1 MFRGTTPKLEFIF
14 DYNLEELNIE
24 EFYIT
29 IKQGNKLIS
38 EKQLKDITI
47 SKNKAIIKLTQS
59 ETLSM
64 KETYNVLMQARLK
77 VNGEAYAT
85 DIVSVGVASILKD
98 GTIPGGSV
106 DPDNPDNPGCDC
118 GTIDYNDLE
127 NKPTKLSDFINDGV
141 FITNTVNDLIN
152 YYTKSQTYTKE
163 EINNLVSVIPKF
175 DIDVVSEL
183 PTENIS
189 STTIYLLPSNS
200 SANDMYKEYIYVNN
214 NWELLGIQKIDL
226 TDYYNKTEINTL
238 LSSKVNTSDLATETT
253 NGLMSSTDKA
263 KLNGIA
269 SGANVNVQ
277 SDWNQTDTSKDDFI
291 KNKPTIPT
299 QLSDLSGTLP
309 ISQGGTGA
317 TTAEEALT
325 NIGAAES
332 SHTHSASN
340 ITSGTLPI
348 ERGGT
353 GATTASSAISNLG
366 VSGTVLYSN
375 SSGSDGTITLSSS
388 VNDFLRIGI
397 HVKNRLG
404 TIGGYNEVFKQDTT
418 GIIISNIDATN
429 NNYDCT
435 IWRSALINFSGKT
448 LTFSRNFAS
457 SYYNGT
463 YNSNSSDGFKILRV
477 VGYKY

>member
-59 ETLSM
+59 ETLTM

-118 GTIDYNDLE
+118 GTIDYNDLK

-317 TTAEEALT
+317 TTAEDALT
-325 NIGAAES
+325 NIGAAAS
-332 SHTHSASN
+332 SHTHPASD

-353 GATTASSAISNLG
+353 GATTASSAIINLG
-366 VSGTVLYSN
+366 ISGNVLYSN

-388 VNDFLRIGI
+388 VSNFTRIG
-397 HVKNRLG
+397 VYAKNRLG
-404 TIGGYNEVFKQDTT
+404 TVGAYNEIYRPYTT
-418 GIIISNIDATN
+418 TMLISNIDATN

-435 IWRSALINFSGKT
+435 IWRSCLIEFSEKT

-477 VGYKY
+477 VGYNY

>member
-38 EKQLKDITI
+38 EKQLKDIII

-106 DPDNPDNPGCDC
+106 DPDNPDNPDNPGCDC
-118 GTIDYNDLE
+118 LTIDYNDLK

-152 YYTKSQTYTKE
+152 YYTKSQIYTKE
-163 EINNLVSVIPKF
+163 EINNLVSAIPKF

-200 SANDMYKEYIYVNN
+200 SANDIYKEYIYVNN

-253 NGLMSSTDKA
+253 NGLMSSDDKV

-277 SDWNQTDTSKDDFI
+277 SDWNQTDTSTDDFI

-299 QLSDLSGTLP
+299 QLSDLSGTLS

-317 TTAEEALT
+317 TTSAQALK
-325 NIGAAES
+325 
-332 SHTHSASN
+332 
-340 ITSGTLPI
+340 
-348 ERGGT
+348 
-353 GATTASSAISNLG
+353 NLG
-366 VSGTVLYSN
+366 VNVPTVLYEN
-375 SSGSDGTITLSSS
+375 YSGSAGTITLSSPITNFNTLG
-388 VNDFLRIGI
+388 VYA
-397 HVKNRLG
+397 KNMG
-404 TIGGYNEVFKQDTT
+404 TDHSAAVYNEIRPGYTT
-418 GIIISNIDATN
+418 VMSLAATTSTN
-429 NNYDCT
+429 NNYDTTVWFC
-435 IWRSALINFSGKT
+435 AVMNFSGTT
-448 LTFSRNFAS
+448 LTFSKNFAS
-457 SYYNGT
+457 SYDRTGG

>member
-14 DYNLEELNIE
+14 DYNLEDLNIE

-29 IKQGNKLIS
+29 IKQGSKLIS
-38 EKQLKDITI
+38 EKSLKDITI
-47 SKNKAIIKLTQS
+47 SKNKAIISLTQS

-106 DPDNPDNPGCDC
+106 DPDNPDSPGCDC
-118 GTIDYNDLE
+118 GTIDYNDLK

-163 EINNLVSVIPKF
+163 EVNNLLTIIPKF

-200 SANDMYKEYIYVNN
+200 SSNDMYKEYIYVNS

-253 NGLMSSTDKA
+253 NGLMSSDDKV

-277 SDWNQTDTSKDDFI
+277 SDWNQTDTSTDDFI

-317 TTAEEALT
+317 TTYVQAL
-325 NIGAAES
+325 E
-332 SHTHSASN
+332 
-340 ITSGTLPI
+340 
-348 ERGGT
+348 
-353 GATTASSAISNLG
+353 NLG
-366 VSGTVLYSN
+366 IIPTVLYEN
-375 SSGSDGTITLSSS
+375 YSGSYGTITLSSS
-388 VNDFLRIGI
+388 IDNFTRIG
-397 HVKNRLG
+397 VYAKNRG
-404 TIGGYNEVFKQDTT
+404 TDHSNAVYNEIKPGYTT
-418 GIIISNIDATN
+418 VMSFGAIDATN

-435 IWRSALINFSGKT
+435 IWRGTIINFSGT
-448 LTFSRNFAS
+448 SLTFSRNFAS
-457 SYYNGT
+457 SYDRTGG
-463 YNSNSSDGFKILRV
+463 YNSNSDDGFKIFSV

>member
-47 SKNKAIIKLTQS
+47 SKNKAILKLTQS

-77 VNGEAYAT
+77 VNGEVYAT

-106 DPDNPDNPGCDC
+106 DPDDPDSPGCDC
-118 GTIDYNDLE
+118 GTIDYNDLK

-189 STTIYLLPSNS
+189 STTIYLFPSNS

-238 LSSKVNTSDLATETT
+238 LSSKVNIYNLYT
-253 NGLMSSTDKA
+253 N
-263 KLNGIA
+263 
-269 SGANVNVQ
+269 
-277 SDWNQTDTSKDDFI
+277 
-291 KNKPTIPT
+291 
-299 QLSDLSGTLP
+299 LSGTF
-309 ISQGGTGA
+309 S
-317 TTAEEALT
+317 
-325 NIGAAES
+325 
-332 SHTHSASN
+332 
-340 ITSGTLPI
+340 
-348 ERGGT
+348 
-353 GATTASSAISNLG
+353 
-366 VSGTVLYSN
+366 
-375 SSGSDGTITLSSS
+375 TITLSDS
-388 VNDFLRIGI
+388 
-397 HVKNRLG
+397 
-404 TIGGYNEVFKQDTT
+404 
-418 GIIISNIDATN
+418 ISNYDAIGVYYFWFDSSTSTSNYIQFLPSYGKLSLARIEPPSNGDGVTLAGYAITASTN
-429 NNYDCT
+429 T
-435 IWRSALINFSGKT
+435 IT
-448 LTFSRNFAS
+448 FAS
-457 SYYNGT
+457 YSDYKNVYF
-463 YNSNSSDGFKILRV
+463 SNWSQYLNNDDFHGNYLVHYPKITKV
-477 VGYKY
+477 VGYKF

>member
-14 DYNLEELNIE
+14 DYNLEDLNIE

-29 IKQGNKLIS
+29 IKQCNKLIS
-38 EKQLKDITI
+38 EKSLKDITI
-47 SKNKAIIKLTQS
+47 SKNKAIISLTQS

-106 DPDNPDNPGCDC
+106 NPDNPDNPGCDC

-163 EINNLVSVIPKF
+163 EVNNLVSVIPKF

-189 STTIYLLPSNS
+189 STTIYLLSSNS

-253 NGLMSSTDKA
+253 NGLMSSDDKV

-277 SDWNQTDTSKDDFI
+277 SDWNQTDTSTDDFI

-309 ISQGGTGA
+309 ISQGGTG
-317 TTAEEALT
+317 
-325 NIGAAES
+325 G
-332 SHTHSASN
+332 
-340 ITSGTLPI
+340 
-348 ERGGT
+348 
-353 GATTASSAISNLG
+353 TTASSARSNLG

-375 SSGSDGTITLSSS
+375 SSGSSGTITLSST
-388 VNDFLRIGI
+388 VDDFMRIGI
-397 HVKNRLG
+397 HVKRMDDKV
-404 TIGGYNEVFKQDTT
+404 GGYNEVFKPYAT
-418 GIIISNIDATN
+418 GISISEIDASNST
-429 NNYDCT
+429 YECT
-435 IWRSALINFSGKT
+435 IWRSCLISLSGTT

-457 SYYNGT
+457 SYDKTDGYK
-463 YNSNSSDGFKILRV
+463 SNSADGFKIVRV
-477 VGYKY
+477 VGYNY

>member
-14 DYNLEELNIE
+14 DYNLEDLNIE

-38 EKQLKDITI
+38 EKQLKDINI

-106 DPDNPDNPGCDC
+106 DPDNPDSPGCDC
-118 GTIDYNDLE
+118 GTIDYNDLK

-238 LSSKVNTSDLATETT
+238 LSSKVNTNDLATETT
-253 NGLMSSTDKA
+253 NGLMSSDDKV

-277 SDWNQTDTSKDDFI
+277 SDWNQTDTSTDDFI

-299 QLSDLSGTLP
+299 QLSDLSGTLS

-317 TTAEEALT
+317 TTASGART
-325 NIGAAES
+325 NLGFS
-332 SHTHSASN
+332 TSTSLYTN
-340 ITSGTLPI
+340 LSGTF
-348 ERGGT
+348 
-353 GATTASSAISNLG
+353 S
-366 VSGTVLYSN
+366 
-375 SSGSDGTITLSSS
+375 TITLSDS
-388 VNDFLRIGI
+388 
-397 HVKNRLG
+397 
-404 TIGGYNEVFKQDTT
+404 
-418 GIIISNIDATN
+418 ISNYDAIGVYYFWFDSSTSTSNYIQFLPSYGKLSLARIEPPSNGDGVVIAGYAITASTNTITFASYTYYRNLYATN
-429 NNYDCT
+429 WGEGLNTDNFHGNYIVNYPYIT
-435 IWRSALINFSGKT
+435 K
-448 LTFSRNFAS
+448 
-457 SYYNGT
+457 
-463 YNSNSSDGFKILRV
+463 V
-477 VGYKY
+477 VGYKF

>member
-77 VNGEAYAT
+77 VNGEVYAT

-118 GTIDYNDLE
+118 GTIDYNDLK

-152 YYTKSQTYTKE
+152 YYTKE
-163 EINNLVSVIPKF
+163 EVNNLVSVIPKF

-200 SANDMYKEYIYVNN
+200 SANDMYKEYIYVNS

-253 NGLMSSTDKA
+253 NGLMSSDDKV
-263 KLNGIA
+263 KLNGIT

-277 SDWNQTDTSKDDFI
+277 SDWNQTDTSTDDFI

-299 QLSDLSGTLP
+299 QLSDLSGTLS

-317 TTAEEALT
+317 TTASGART
-325 NIGAAES
+325 NLGFS
-332 SHTHSASN
+332 TSTSLYTN
-340 ITSGTLPI
+340 LSGTF
-348 ERGGT
+348 
-353 GATTASSAISNLG
+353 S
-366 VSGTVLYSN
+366 
-375 SSGSDGTITLSSS
+375 TITLSDS
-388 VNDFLRIGI
+388 
-397 HVKNRLG
+397 
-404 TIGGYNEVFKQDTT
+404 
-418 GIIISNIDATN
+418 ISNYDAIGVYYFWFDSSTSTSNYIQFLPSYGKLSLARIEPPSNGDGITVAGYAITASTN
-429 NNYDCT
+429 T
-435 IWRSALINFSGKT
+435 IT
-448 LTFSRNFAS
+448 FAS
-457 SYYNGT
+457 YSDYKNVYF
-463 YNSNSSDGFKILRV
+463 SNWSQYLNNDDFHGNYLVHYPKITKV
-477 VGYKY
+477 VGYKF

>member
-106 DPDNPDNPGCDC
+106 DPDNPDKPCDC

-189 STTIYLLPSNS
+189 STIIYLLPSNS
-200 SANDMYKEYIYVNN
+200 SANDMYKEYIYVNS

-269 SGANVNVQ
+269 GGANVNVQ
-277 SDWNQTDTSKDDFI
+277 SDWNQTDTSTDDFI

-309 ISQGGTGA
+309 IS
-317 TTAEEALT
+317 
-325 NIGAAES
+325 
-332 SHTHSASN
+332 
-340 ITSGTLPI
+340 
-348 ERGGT
+348 RGGT
-353 GATTASSAISNLG
+353 GATTSAKALKNLG
-366 VSGTVLYSN
+366 IIPTVLYDN
-375 SSGSDGTITLSSS
+375 SSGSAGTITLSSS
-388 VNDFLRIGI
+388 ISNFVRIG
-397 HVKNRLG
+397 VYAKNRG
-404 TIGGYNEVFKQDTT
+404 TDHSAAVYNEIKLSNTT
-418 GIIISNIDATN
+418 VMSLSASTATN
-429 NNYDCT
+429 NNYDT
-435 IWRSALINFSGKT
+435 TVWFSAIINFSGTT

-457 SYYNGT
+457 SYDRTGG

>member
-14 DYNLEELNIE
+14 DYNFEDLNIE

-29 IKQGNKLIS
+29 IKQGSKLIS
-38 EKQLKDITI
+38 EKSLKDITI
-47 SKNKAIIKLTQS
+47 SKNKAIISLTQS

-141 FITNTVNDLIN
+141 FITNTVNDL
-152 YYTKSQTYTKE
+152 
-163 EINNLVSVIPKF
+163 
-175 DIDVVSEL
+175 
-183 PTENIS
+183 
-189 STTIYLLPSNS
+189 
-200 SANDMYKEYIYVNN
+200 
-214 NWELLGIQKIDL
+214 
-226 TDYYNKTEINTL
+226 TDYYNKTEINKL

-253 NGLMSSTDKA
+253 NGLMSSDDKV

-277 SDWNQTDTSKDDFI
+277 SDWNQTDTSTDDFI

-309 ISQGGTGA
+309 ISQGGTGG
-317 TTAEEALT
+317 TT
-325 NIGAAES
+325 ES
-332 SHTHSASN
+332 SA
-340 ITSGTLPI
+340 
-348 ERGGT
+348 R
-353 GATTASSAISNLG
+353 SNLG

-375 SSGSDGTITLSSS
+375 SSGSSGTITLSST
-388 VNDFLRIGI
+388 VDDFMRIGI
-397 HVKNRLG
+397 HVKRMG
-404 TIGGYNEVFKQDTT
+404 DKIGGYNEVFKPYAT
-418 GIIISNIDATN
+418 GISISTIDASNST
-429 NNYDCT
+429 YECT
-435 IWRSALINFSGKT
+435 IWLSCLIALSGTT

-457 SYYNGT
+457 SYDKTDGYK
-463 YNSNSSDGFKILRV
+463 SNSADGFKIVRV
-477 VGYKY
+477 VGYNY

>member
-1 MFRGTTPKLEFIF
+1 MFRVTTPKLEFIF

-77 VNGEAYAT
+77 VNGEVYAT

-106 DPDNPDNPGCDC
+106 DPDDPDNPGYDC
-118 GTIDYNDLE
+118 GTIDYNDLK

-152 YYTKSQTYTKE
+152 YYTKE
-163 EINNLVSVIPKF
+163 EVNNLVTTIPKF
-175 DIDVVSEL
+175 SISVVNEL

-189 STTIYLLPSNS
+189 STTIYLVPSNS
-200 SANDMYKEYIYVNN
+200 SANDIYKEYIYVNN

-238 LSSKVNTSDLATETT
+238 LSSKVNTNDLATETT
-253 NGLMSSTDKA
+253 NGLMSSDDKV

-277 SDWNQTDTSKDDFI
+277 SDWNQTDTSTDDFI

-299 QLSDLSGTLP
+299 QLSDLSGTLS

-317 TTAEEALT
+317 TTYVQAL
-325 NIGAAES
+325 E
-332 SHTHSASN
+332 
-340 ITSGTLPI
+340 
-348 ERGGT
+348 
-353 GATTASSAISNLG
+353 NLG
-366 VSGTVLYSN
+366 IIPTVLYEN
-375 SSGSDGTITLSSS
+375 YSGSDGTIMLSSS
-388 VNDFLRIGI
+388 IDNFTRIG
-397 HVKNRLG
+397 VYAKNMG
-404 TIGGYNEVFKQDTT
+404 TDHSAAVYNEIRPGYTTVMSLAATTATNTNYDTT
-418 GIIISNIDATN
+418 V
-429 NNYDCT
+429 
-435 IWRSALINFSGKT
+435 WFSAIINFSGTT

-457 SYYNGT
+457 SYDRTGG